1 MVIVQ
6 RVVVR
11 WGKQGRGA
19 AEATRRRA
27 LPEAFPLPS
36 SLPEGPL
43 VLHDVTLDEAGG
55 YAPVARVVAH
65 PLPHW
70 TAGLRLSPTPAAE
83 GDLRIR
89 VERMPV
95 GASYPRHRRAG
106 RIFLLTPGQ
115 RARYRANFRF
125 TGCQCAAAWHFEQWT
140 VGIGHT
146 TPSPDL
152 FLAGGFDAEVDDR
165 VSLYGGR

>member
-19 AEATRRRA
+19 AEATRRRS
-27 LPEAFPLPS
+27 LPEAFPLPPA
-36 SLPEGPL
+36 LPGGPL
-43 VLHDVTLDEAGG
+43 VLHDVTLDEADG
-55 YAPVARVVAH
+55 YTPVTAVGAH
-65 PLPHW
+65 PLPHR
-70 TAGLRLSPTPAAE
+70 AIGLRFSPGPPDD
-83 GDLRIR
+83 GNLRIR

-95 GASYPRHRRAG
+95 GASYPRHG
-106 RIFLLTPGQ
+106 RIGRLFLLDPGQ

-140 VGIGHT
+140 ISIGHT
-146 TPSPDL
+146 GPSPDL
-152 FLAGGFDAEVDDR
+152 FCSGGFDAEVDDR